1 MQITEVRL
9 RLVKD
14 TGRLKATASVTFDE
28 SFVVHDLRVVESD
41 DTLFIA
47 MPNKRLNNGEYRDI
61 AHPINNEVRDY
72 IASTVIAKYKEEVAR
87 ASTPPTTE

>member
-14 TGRLKATASVTFDE
+14 SGRLKATASVTFDE

-41 DTLFIA
+41 GALFIA
-47 MPNKRLNNGEYRDI
+47 MPNKKLNNGEFRDV
-61 AHPINNEVRDY
+61 AHPINNEMRDY
-72 IASTVIAKYKEEVAR
+72 IAGAVISKYKEEAAR
-87 ASTPPTTE
+87 ASSQTTE

>member
-14 TGRLKATASVTFDE
+14 TGRLKATASITFDE
-28 SFVVHDLRVVESD
+28 SFVVHDLRVVEND
-41 DTLFIA
+41 GTLFIA
-47 MPNKRLNNGEYRDI
+47 MPNKRLNNGEYRDV

-72 IASTVIAKYKEEVAR
+72 IASAVIAKYKEEVAR
-87 ASTPPTTE
+87 ASSSATE

>member
-14 TGRLKATASVTFDE
+14 SGRLKATASITIDE
-28 SFVVHDLRVVESD
+28 SFVVHDLRIVEND
-41 DTLFIA
+41 DALFIA

-72 IASTVIAKYKEEVAR
+72 IATTVIAKYKEEAAR
-87 ASTPPTTE
+87 ASSAPTD

>member
-14 TGRLKATASVTFDE
+14 SGRLKATASITFDE

-41 DTLFIA
+41 DSLFIA

-72 IASTVIAKYKEEVAR
+72 IAGTVIAKYKEEVAR
-87 ASTPPTTE
+87 ASTQTTD

>member
-14 TGRLKATASVTFDE
+14 SGRLKATASVTFDE

-41 DTLFIA
+41 SSLFIA
-47 MPNKRLNNGEYRDI
+47 MPNKKLANGEYRDI

-72 IASTVIAKYKEEVAR
+72 IASTVIAKYNEEVAR
-87 ASTPPTTE
+87 ASTTTEDA

>member
-14 TGRLKATASVTFDE
+14 SGRLKATASITIDE
-28 SFVVHDLRVVESD
+28 SFVVHDLRIVEND
-41 DTLFIA
+41 DALFIA
-47 MPNKRLNNGEYRDI
+47 MPNTRLNNGEYRDI

-87 ASTPPTTE
+87 ASSSATD